1 MNLDIHY
8 PFGIPFYSDL
18 NFIPVS
24 FVNNDAELFTI
35 YFMKNNKVGDLAG
48 IVFSQEKKKYHFP
61 EKSIVAI
68 ITQKK
73 PDKIQCYIKLVKDM
87 TYIYP

>member
-8 PFGIPFYSDL
+8 PYGIPFYSDL

-24 FVNNDAELFTI
+24 FVNNDTELFTI
-35 YFMKNNKVGDLAG
+35 YFMKNNKVSDLAG